1 MNLKNKNI
9 LITGGTGSFGKNF
22 LDYVLNKHKPK
33 KLIVYSRDELKQFE
47 LKKKYAKNKSL
58 RFFLGD
64 VRDLPRLSQACDGV
78 DILIHAAALK
88 QVPTAEY
95 NPFEFI
101 KTNIHGAQ
109 NVIDAAINNKI
120 KKVLTLSTDKAVAPI
135 NLYGATKVASDKFFI
150 AANNTLGNKDI
161 SFSVVRYGNVVNS
174 RGSLFP
180 ELKNKINTFNLT
192 NKEMTRFFI
201 TLEDSV
207 KFVIN
212 CIDLMKGGEIFIPK
226 INSFKIIDLIKS
238 RYDERS
244 GIEFKVIDQTLAF
257 RTRADIAAHL
267 SLERPVQKPLSRA
280 ALEVLAI
287 IAYHQPITRSE
298 IEEIRGI
305 SLSRGTID
313 ILLELEWIRPRG
325 RRRTPGR
332 PLTWG
337 TSTAFLDHF
346 GLSSVSELPGMED
359 LKSAGLLRKGAVIGG
374 LGETS
379 VMAEDEAD
387 SLNEDELEEEVLA
400 HDVDFLDEEE
410 A

>member
-1 MNLKNKNI
+1 MSSATQQPPIDAGLSLAERARI
-9 LITGGTGSFGKNF
+9 IEALVFASAEPVAF
-22 LDYVLNKHKPK
+22 K
-33 KLIVYSRDELKQFE
+33 KLSPY
-47 LKKKYAKNKSL
+47 
-58 RFFLGD
+58 
-64 VRDLPRLSQACDGV
+64 LSEETE
-78 DILIHAAALK
+78 I
-88 QVPTAEY
+88 AE
-95 NPFEFI
+95 
-101 KTNIHGAQ
+101 
-109 NVIDAAINNKI
+109 
-120 KKVLTLSTDKAVAPI
+120 
-135 NLYGATKVASDKFFI
+135 
-150 AANNTLGNKDI
+150 
-161 SFSVVRYGNVVNS
+161 
-174 RGSLFP
+174 
-180 ELKNKINTFNLT
+180 
-192 NKEMTRFFI
+192 
-201 TLEDSV
+201 
-207 KFVIN
+207 
-212 CIDLMKGGEIFIPK
+212 
-226 INSFKIIDLIKS
+226 IIDLIKS

-379 VMAEDEAD
+379 MTAEDDAD
-387 SLNEDELEEEVLA
+387 NLSEEELEDEVLA
-400 HDVDFLDEEE
+400 HDVDFFDEEE